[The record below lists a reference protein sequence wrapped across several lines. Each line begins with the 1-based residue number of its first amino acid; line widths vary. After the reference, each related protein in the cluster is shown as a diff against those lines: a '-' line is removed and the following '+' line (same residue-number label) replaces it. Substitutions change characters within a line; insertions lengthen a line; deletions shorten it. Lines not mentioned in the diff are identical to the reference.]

1 MAWAS
6 RSGRARTSATHPEAF
21 GVCQRCGMWYQRN
34 RLRNQME
41 WRGAAIL
48 PTWLFVCDTCY
59 DTPNEN
65 KYRSIVLPA
74 DPMPVQLALPENF
87 DAASADYMG
96 LTVGATTD
104 PKTGIPVPGRTA
116 MQTTNGV
123 VMGPTPVG
131 RPVGYSEEPLMPL
144 VVNPEGSQQT
154 SLQRARI
161 PIPVTSIMA
170 DGSPVIRVT
179 CPVAHNL
186 VPNQQVAVQGS
197 GNPKADG
204 IFSVSPLTATVFSY
218 GCYDWIEA
226 GSLLEPNTLVMT
238 A

>member
-6 RSGRARTSATHPEAF
+6 QSGRARTSASDPRAF
-21 GVCQRCGMWYQRN
+21 GVCQRCGIWYN
-34 RLRNQME
+34 RENLQNQMA
-41 WRGAAIL
+41 WRGAAML
-48 PTWLFVCDTCY
+48 PTWLFVCPHCY
-59 DTPNEN
+59 DTPQQNGL
-65 KYRSIVLPA
+65 RAIVIPA

-96 LTVGATTD
+96 LTAGATVD
-104 PKTGIPVPGRTA
+104 PKTGIPVPGKTA
-116 MQTTNGV
+116 MSTTSGV

-144 VVNPEGSQQT
+144 VLNTEGTQPV
-154 SLQRARI
+154 RARI
-161 PIPVTSIMA
+161 PIPVTSIMS
-170 DGSPVIRVT
+170 DGSPVVRVT

-186 VPNQQVAVQGS
+186 VPNQQVAVQGTLD
-197 GNPKADG
+197 PKASG

-218 GCYDWIEA
+218 GCFDWIEA
-226 GSLLEPNTLVMT
+226 GSQLEPNTLVMT